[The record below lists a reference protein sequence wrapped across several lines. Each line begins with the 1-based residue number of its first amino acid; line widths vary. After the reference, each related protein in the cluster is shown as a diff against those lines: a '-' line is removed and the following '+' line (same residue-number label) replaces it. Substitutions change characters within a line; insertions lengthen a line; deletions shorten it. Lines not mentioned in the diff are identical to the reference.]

1 MKPVLAILDPDLRLD
16 QPALVKAVQVARQLH
31 CPLQVYVNCWDAP
44 TARAIGLDDERLQK
58 AIEALMG
65 GWERH
70 LNARLDEL
78 GAGDVELHLVFEM
91 RDLPFLSN
99 LVLDIE
105 PRLLVVHAR
114 DTSLLQRLTITP
126 LHWTLIRKAPCPVL
140 CVSDAPWPKR
150 PAVVA
155 AVDIDESESPLN
167 AAILSQADALA
178 AAVSGEVHGVH
189 VVEYPDETLIT
200 LSESELVVAMPSPAE
215 IVEEKRAALASLIGQ
230 QVRSA
235 HQYEV
240 LEGNPASELASY
252 MESHPGILVM
262 GTVYRGPVK
271 RLLLGSTAERILQ
284 HSQNDVLV
292 VKAYDFQ
299 TPWQRSED

>member
-1 MKPVLAILDPDLRLD
+1 MKPVLAILDPDLRHD
-16 QPALVKAVQVARQLH
+16 QPALVKAVQVAKQLD

-44 TARAIGLDDERLQK
+44 TVRAIGLDEERLQK
-58 AIEALMG
+58 AIESLMA

-105 PRLLVVHAR
+105 PRMLVVHAR

-140 CVSDAPWPKR
+140 CVSDAPWPTQ
-150 PAVVA
+150 PVVA
-155 AVDIDESESPLN
+155 AAVDVDEAESPLN
-167 AAILSQADALA
+167 AAILSQADVLA
-178 AAVSGEVHGVH
+178 TAIGGEVHGLH

-215 IVEEKRAALASLIGQ
+215 VLEEKRAVLASLITQ

-240 LEGNPASELASY
+240 LEGNPASALAGY
-252 MESHPGILVM
+252 MEGHPGILVM